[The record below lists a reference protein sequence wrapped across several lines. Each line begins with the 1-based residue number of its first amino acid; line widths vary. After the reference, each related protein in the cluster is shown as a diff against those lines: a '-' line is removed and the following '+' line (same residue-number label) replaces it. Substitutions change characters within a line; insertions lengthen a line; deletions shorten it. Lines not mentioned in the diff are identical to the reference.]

1 MERTSICI
9 CLQKISIP
17 QMAPKCWFILV
28 VNDTIQWHGIGSIL
42 SWWKAEVNPASLV
55 SHTLFR
61 CVLMRQPLFAQLV
74 LAPRE
79 PDAAV
84 TYWAT
89 ISTFISR
96 PHAQVE
102 SSPGDTVMR
111 LQWVPPSVKN
121 FRVQGWKRLD
131 WWERWLL
138 VMGIKM
144 DGVVRIVWERTG
156 ERWDFFLWNHFK
168 IAQLIFYFEMKCWV
182 SSLMVSLWVGV
193 GLPEAYWK
201 VGVK

>member
-1 MERTSICI
+1 
-9 CLQKISIP
+9 
-17 QMAPKCWFILV
+17 MAHKCWFVLV
-28 VNDTIQWHGIGSIL
+28 VNDTIQWHGIGSFL
-42 SWWKAEVNPASLV
+42 SWWKAEVNLASLA

-61 CVLMRQPLFAQLV
+61 CALMREPLFAHLV

-102 SSPGDTVMR
+102 NSPGDTVMR

-144 DGVVRIVWERTG
+144 DGVGRMVWEGTG
-156 ERWDFFLWNHFK
+156 ERRDFF
-168 IAQLIFYFEMKCWV
+168 
-182 SSLMVSLWVGV
+182 SSVEPL
-193 GLPEAYWK
+193 
-201 VGVK
+201 